1 METKICTKCKLE
13 KPITEFN
20 NNKYKSDGKQSE
32 CKECHKL
39 LCTNYYNRN
48 KQHYRDNSR
57 RKRKK
62 IYDYLNNIKS
72 VGCYLCNEKD
82 IACLDFHHLRDKEYT
97 IANLVKN
104 ENFNK
109 IKEEVA
115 KCIVLCSNCHRK
127 LHQTQNPGGATN

>member
-1 METKICTKCKLE
+1 
-13 KPITEFN
+13 
-20 NNKYKSDGKQSE
+20 
-32 CKECHKL
+32 
-39 LCTNYYNRN
+39 
-48 KQHYRDNSR
+48 
-57 RKRKK
+57 
-62 IYDYLNNIKS
+62 LNDIKS

-127 LHQTQNPGGATN
+127 LHQTSNPGGATN